1 MRTDPIRLFV
11 LHRLVIGACVTTWA
25 LLSAPPARAQSA
37 AACPWPGPA
46 QFLADRPSPP
56 DSVLFTVG
64 GAQGK
69 VCYSRPAARG
79 RRIFGEVVEYGKRWR
94 TGANEPTML
103 FLPVPAQVAGIPV
116 AAGRYVLMTVPGA
129 ERWTIVLSTSDAIAP
144 MEMFNALTDV
154 GRAEVTVEPAEAP
167 VERFT
172 IRALPDSA
180 GINLLLEWQQTR
192 VRIPVK
198 GS

>member
-1 MRTDPIRLFV
+1 MADCRTRLSHPIL
-11 LHRLVIGACVTTWA
+11 IGGCITFWA
-25 LLSAPPARAQSA
+25 LLSPLSAGAQL
-37 AACPWPGPA
+37 AACPWPGPS

-64 GAQGK
+64 GATGK

-103 FLPVPAQVAGIPV
+103 FVPVPARVAGIPV
-116 AAGRYVLMTVPGA
+116 AAGRYILMTVPGP
-129 ERWTIVLSTSDAIAP
+129 ERWTIILSTADAGAP
-144 MEMFNALTDV
+144 MEMFNALTEV
-154 GRAEVTVEPAEAP
+154 GRAEVPVESTEAP

-172 IRALPDSA
+172 IRALPNGA
-180 GINLLLEWQQTR
+180 GIQLLIEWQQTR